1 MWICCTASTFMS
13 NYFQIATFLIYN
25 IYFLLFR
32 SVTVPKSSVRQ
43 RFSPNINPK
52 MLQQYRLGLAI
63 SKNLLQPIS
72 FTDFIVFQQYYIKM
86 HQHFWQYFDLISNHF
101 SWLSSSDTLLLY
113 FIWSLSLLKWM
124 KMDYQETKII
134 SFSTLWSQLTW
145 VLASSLFYSLFYF
158 QLSWIQVC
166 F

>member
-1 MWICCTASTFMS
+1 MWLCCTDSTFVS

-25 IYFLLFR
+25 IYFLLFS
-32 SVTVPKSSVRQ
+32 SVIVPKSSARQ
-43 RFSPNINPK
+43 RFGPNINPK

-72 FTDFIVFQQYYIKM
+72 FTDSIVFQQYYIKM
-86 HQHFWQYFDLISNHF
+86 HQHFWQYFDLLSNHF
-101 SWLSSSDTLLLY
+101 SWLSSSATLLLY
-113 FIWSLSLLKWM
+113 FTWSLSLLKWM
-124 KMDYQETKII
+124 ENGLPGDQII

-158 QLSWIQVC
+158 QLSCI
-166 F
+166 